1 LRLVTVGDPP
11 TLRGATFLETRDGA
25 HEYAYDAGATT
36 LSALMAQ
43 ADAQATVLDVET
55 HRPPID
61 DVIAT
66 LYESWAGT
74 PRGRAVP

>member
-1 LRLVTVGDPP
+1 
-11 TLRGATFLETRDGA
+11 
-25 HEYAYDAGATT
+25 
-36 LSALMAQ
+36 MAQ